1 MHIPKVYRFPGFGM
15 LGRLNRMARGQTTVV
30 RSQGLVTSAFPAL
43 FWLQR
48 SASLLWGLEGGKVG
62 YRMGAEP

>member
-1 MHIPKVYRFPGFGM
+1 M
-15 LGRLNRMARGQTTVV
+15 LGKRNSMARGQTTVV

-62 YRMGAEP
+62 YGVGAEP